1 MSDFNIHKQ
10 TTSKEDKIKLLK
22 IIRKQNRI
30 VIKNSFKM
38 TCGCCQ
44 KITPVEW
51 LYKCF
56 YCGVWFCH
64 KCAEDHFLSEKKEK
78 KCSGFGFFPDG
89 SKCSGCSDCKEVKN
103 ESI

>member
-1 MSDFNIHKQ
+1 MNIFNIHKQ
-10 TTSKEDKIKLLK
+10 TTSKEDKKKLIK

-38 TCGCCQ
+38 TCGCCE

-64 KCAEDHFLSEKKEK
+64 KCAEDHFSSEKEIILKTIK
-78 KCSGFGFFPDG
+78 
-89 SKCSGCSDCKEVKN
+89 KCSGCSDCKALRK
-103 ESI
+103 